1 MRITD
6 VKPLVLGTSW
16 RNIIFIKVETDE
28 ALTGIGEAT
37 IQNREEG
44 VLGYLEG
51 AKRRHVIGSDP
62 FNVEDLWLRMYR
74 NDFWRNGVIATT
86 VMSAVEIACWDII
99 GKATGQPVYR
109 LLGGQAHEKLKAY
122 ANGWYTVERE
132 PQQFAARAK
141 TVTAKGYKALKV
153 DPFGPGTYEMSRQEI
168 MKSLELVAAI
178 RDAVGP
184 DVEIFIE
191 GHGRFSP
198 RTAIQIGKQLEEFNP
213 GWYEEPV

>member
-44 VLGYLEG
+44 VLGYLES

-99 GKATGQPVYR
+99 GKATGQ
-109 LLGGQAHEKLKAY
+109 
-122 ANGWYTVERE
+122 
-132 PQQFAARAK
+132 
-141 TVTAKGYKALKV
+141 
-153 DPFGPGTYEMSRQEI
+153 
-168 MKSLELVAAI
+168 
-178 RDAVGP
+178 
-184 DVEIFIE
+184 
-191 GHGRFSP
+191 
-198 RTAIQIGKQLEEFNP
+198 
-213 GWYEEPV
+213 